1 MSQYKNSLLLW
12 ANYHHLRQTS
22 LWLEISISKIRLG
35 KWLHE
40 AINILDLIFKNNP
53 NIIHTYS
60 SVPTN
65 PISSHYLV
73 TSVSPLSSNT
83 IPTTCKKDSDYIIDT
98 LNLFSEYTKWAN
110 IKEILGK
117 VNWATALHGLTSV
130 EMTKI
135 L

>member
-1 MSQYKNSLLLW
+1 M
-12 ANYHHLRQTS
+12 
-22 LWLEISISKIRLG
+22 G

-60 SVPTN
+60 YVPTN

-73 TSVSPLSSNT
+73 TSLSPLSSNT
-83 IPTTCKKDSDYIIDT
+83 IPTTCEKDSEYIVDT

-110 IKEILGK
+110 IKESLVK

-130 EMTKI
+130 EMTKNSI
-135 L
+135 TTDNTLSKPTQKRETLQISQNTKDY